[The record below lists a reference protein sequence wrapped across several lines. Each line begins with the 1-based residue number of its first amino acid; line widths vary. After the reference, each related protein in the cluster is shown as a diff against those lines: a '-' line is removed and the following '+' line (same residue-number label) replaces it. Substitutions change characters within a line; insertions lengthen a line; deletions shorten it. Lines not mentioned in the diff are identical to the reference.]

1 MRRLRKLLALPLA
14 DQWLAAE
21 AAVWL
26 ALAQLLLAVL
36 PFRWIAISLG
46 PLARERSDGA
56 VAPVDLIRQAQV
68 RRIGQTVERTARHL
82 PWTAL
87 CLPQALAA
95 RAMLGRRGIPATVH
109 FGMALSDDETTDQE
123 ATEGGR
129 RMLAHAWVT
138 VGRTGVVGTPA
149 AGRFAV
155 VARFTHETGNHET
168 GNHETDGQTVG

>member
-14 DQWLAAE
+14 DQWLAVE

-26 ALAQLLLAVL
+26 ALAQLLLAAL
-36 PFRWIAISLG
+36 PFRWIAIGLG
-46 PLARERSDGA
+46 PLTRERTDGA
-56 VAPVDLIRQAQV
+56 VATVDLMRQAQV
-68 RRIGQTVERTARHL
+68 RRIGQAVERTARHL
-82 PWTAL
+82 PWTTL

-95 RAMLGRRGIPATVH
+95 KAMLRRRGVPATVH
-109 FGMALSDDETTDQE
+109 FGMALSGEETTDHA
-123 ATEGGR
+123 ATADRR

-155 VARFTHETGNHET
+155 VARFTHETGH
-168 GNHETDGQTVG
+168 HETDGQTAG